1 MRRLWVVGSDVA
13 VAGWQSKTPAHHSE
27 SQIYPDRPKSKKNEI
42 CFSKSELD
50 TGTNER
56 ESPKEGSEE
65 CCKKRETDNDKKVT
79 ARFHSEI

>member
-1 MRRLWVVGSDVA
+1 MVGFDVA

-27 SQIYPDRPKSKKNEI
+27 SQIYPVVGTKSKKIEI
-42 CFSKSELD
+42 RFSKSELD
-50 TGTNER
+50 TAVR

-65 CCKKRETDNDKKVT
+65 RCKKRETDNDKKVT

>member
-1 MRRLWVVGSDVA
+1 MVGSDVA
-13 VAGWQSKTPAHHSE
+13 VAGRQSKTPAHHFSQ
-27 SQIYPDRPKSKKNEI
+27 SQIHPVGTKSKKIEI